1 MELTDKE
8 QRELNTIP
16 IPYDEWKELKELK
29 ERQLG
34 PLGKL
39 VRNIT
44 LAGLI
49 GTGLLRL
56 TTEKIIPYMT
66 LGKEVQSSNI
76 APSRL
81 EFECS
86 DADNNGKLETFLKV
100 DGKRYAVQ
108 EINGNPTLVPY
119 STTKN

>member
-1 MELTDKE
+1 MELTDEE
-8 QRELNTIP
+8 QRQLNTIP
-16 IPYDEWKELKELK
+16 VPYNEWKELNELK

-66 LGKEVQSSNI
+66 LGKEVQSSYI

-81 EFECS
+81 EFESS
-86 DADNNGKLETFLKV
+86 DADKNGELE
-100 DGKRYAVQ
+100 RYAVQ

>member
-1 MELTDKE
+1 MELTDEE
-8 QRELNTIP
+8 QRQLNTIP
-16 IPYDEWKELKELK
+16 VPYNEWKELNELK

-66 LGKEVQSSNI
+66 LGKEVQSSYI

-81 EFECS
+81 EFESS
-86 DADNNGKLETFLKV
+86 DADKNGELETFLKV